1 VNVKSENNLFFSVF
15 TVCFVMV
22 TSTSTVGYGL
32 NTLKQ
37 VAFTLT
43 CEPLGIAQP
52 QQNNTTTKK
61 PFIASLPLYYIYRPK
76 SMADLSKKGN
86 NLLKKTLQQMKIKK
100 GPPFFCAS
108 KSHLI

>member
-37 VAFTLT
+37 VAFTFT

-61 PFIASLPLYYIYRPK
+61 PFIAILPLYYIYRPK
-76 SMADLSKKGN
+76 SMADLSKKE
-86 NLLKKTLQQMKIKK
+86 TI
-100 GPPFFCAS
+100 F
-108 KSHLI
+108 